1 MVQQSVI
8 ATLRQ
13 GKRCKLGE
21 YKLKTSV
28 QHSSRSHSA
37 WLGRKGTHHGTK
49 RYRHAEARHA
59 LQAQRIQTENIRSAQ
74 QPKLLCL
81 ARTERNSS
89 SLQSAVLARGYMA
102 IHGKESNVV
111 GEWKLLKAATD
122 GSHVGIALHH
132 GLIHGF
138 PNRLIAVEDICQCQI
153 SA

>member
-1 MVQQSVI
+1 MVPSVI

-13 GKRCKLGE
+13 GPHCKLRE

-28 QHSSRSHSA
+28 QHSSQSHSA

-81 ARTERNSS
+81 AGTERISS
-89 SLQSAVLARGYMA
+89 WCNKVLSPR
-102 IHGKESNVV
+102 
-111 GEWKLLKAATD
+111 
-122 GSHVGIALHH
+122 
-132 GLIHGF
+132 
-138 PNRLIAVEDICQCQI
+138 
-153 SA
+153 